1 MSHIS
6 VLLEESINGLDIQPN
21 DTFLDATLG
30 SGGHSALVCRRYPKV
45 SVIGID
51 RDQAALDRTEVLFKN
66 KGYKATFL
74 LGEFRNLET
83 LLKSKGINQ
92 VNRIL
97 FDFGLSSPQIDTS
110 GRGFSFAKDEPLLM
124 TMEDKKDGVT
134 AIDVVNTWAEETLA
148 TIIYG
153 FGEERYSR
161 RIAKA
166 IVTARAIEPITRTTQ
181 LVDIIRGSVPASYR
195 NGKINPATRTFQAI
209 RIAVN
214 QELDNINEGL
224 TAAWNVL
231 APGGRIACIS
241 FHSLED
247 RIVKQFFNTKKE
259 EGAKIITKKPIT
271 PTDTEINSNPR
282 SRSAKLRIIE
292 K

>member
-1 MSHIS
+1 MDHIS
-6 VLLEESINGLDIQPN
+6 VLLEESINGLDIKPG
-21 DTFLDATLG
+21 DTFLDGTLG
-30 SGGHSALVCRRYPKV
+30 SGGHSASVCGRYPTV

-51 RDQAALDRTEVLFKN
+51 RDQTALDRTEVLFKN

-83 LLKSKGINQ
+83 LLKTKGISQ
-92 VNRIL
+92 VNRVL

-134 AIDVVNTWAEETLA
+134 AMDVVNTWAEETLA

-166 IVTARAIEPITRTTQ
+166 IVAARAIEPITRTTA

-271 PTDTEINSNPR
+271 PIITEISSNPR

>member
-1 MSHIS
+1 MDHIS
-6 VLLEESINGLDIQPN
+6 VLLEESINGLDIKPG
-21 DTFLDATLG
+21 DTFLDGTLG
-30 SGGHSALVCRRYPKV
+30 SGGHSASVCGRYPTV

-51 RDQAALDRTEVLFKN
+51 RDQAAIDRTTVLFKN
-66 KGYKATFL
+66 KGYKATFI

-110 GRGFSFAKDEPLLM
+110 GRGFTFTKDEPLLM
-124 TMEDKKDGVT
+124 TMEVNKDGVT
-134 AIDVVNTWAEETLA
+134 ATDVVNTWSEETLA

-166 IVTARAIEPITRTTQ
+166 IVTARTVEPITRTTH
-181 LVDIIRGSVPASYR
+181 LVDIIRGAVPASYR

-224 TAAWNVL
+224 NSAWNIL

-247 RIVKQFFNTKKE
+247 RIVKQFFNTKKQ

-271 PTDTEINSNPR
+271 PTETEINSNPR
-282 SRSAKLRIIE
+282 SRSSKLRIIE

>member
-1 MSHIS
+1 MDHIS
-6 VLLEESINGLDIQPN
+6 VLLEESINGLDIKPG
-21 DTFLDATLG
+21 DTFLDGTLG
-30 SGGHSALVCRRYPKV
+30 SGGHSASVCGRYPTV

-83 LLKSKGINQ
+83 LLSSKNINQ
-92 VNRIL
+92 VDRVL

-124 TMEDKKDGVT
+124 TMEHNKDGVT
-134 AIDVVNTWAEETLA
+134 ATDVVNTWAEETLA

-214 QELDNINEGL
+214 QELDNITEGL

-259 EGAKIITKKPIT
+259 VGAKIITKKPIT
-271 PTDTEINSNPR
+271 PTDAEISSNPR

>member
-1 MSHIS
+1 MSHVS
-6 VLLEESINGLDIQPN
+6 VLLEESINGLDIKPG
-21 DTFLDATLG
+21 DIFLDGTLG
-30 SGGHSALVCRRYPKV
+30 SGGHSASVCGRYPTV

-66 KGYKATFL
+66 KGYKATFI

-83 LLKSKGINQ
+83 LLKSHGIYK

-124 TMEDKKDGVT
+124 TMEHNKDGVT
-134 AIDVVNTWAEETLA
+134 AVDVVNTWSEETLA

-166 IVTARAIEPITRTTQ
+166 IVESRSLEPIVRTTQ
-181 LVDIIRGSVPASYR
+181 LVDIIRGAVPASYR

-214 QELDNINEGL
+214 QELDNIKEGL
-224 TAAWNVL
+224 VAAWNVL

-271 PTDTEINSNPR
+271 PTDTEIKSNPR

>member
-1 MSHIS
+1 MDHIS
-6 VLLEESINGLDIQPN
+6 VLLEESIDGLNIQPN

-30 SGGHSALVCRRYPKV
+30 SGGHSASVCRRYPAV

-66 KGYKATFL
+66 KGYKATFI

-83 LLKSKGINQ
+83 LLKSKSINQ

-124 TMEDKKDGVT
+124 TMEHNKSGVT
-134 AIDVVNTWAEETLA
+134 AMDVVNTWSEETLA

-181 LVDIIRGSVPASYR
+181 LVDIIRGAVPASYR

-224 TAAWNVL
+224 VGAWNVL

-259 EGAKIITKKPIT
+259 EGATIITKKPIT
-271 PTDTEINSNPR
+271 PSLTEISNNSR

>member
-1 MSHIS
+1 MSHVS
-6 VLLEESINGLDIQPN
+6 VLLEESINGLDIKPG
-21 DTFLDATLG
+21 DIFLDGTLG
-30 SGGHSALVCRRYPKV
+30 SGGHSASVCGRYPTV

-66 KGYKATFL
+66 KGYKATFI

-83 LLKSKGINQ
+83 LLNSHGIYK

-124 TMEDKKDGVT
+124 TMEHNKDGVT
-134 AIDVVNTWAEETLA
+134 AVDVVNTWSEETLA

-166 IVTARAIEPITRTTQ
+166 IVESRSLEPIVRTTQ
-181 LVDIIRGSVPASYR
+181 LVDIIRGAVPASYR

-214 QELDNINEGL
+214 QELDNIKEGL
-224 TAAWNVL
+224 VAAWNVL

-271 PTDTEINSNPR
+271 PTDTEIKSNPR